1 MIVTIVLL
9 ADVEDGEH
17 ELHHVGVPAAVH
29 TLLIQY
35 STVQYSTTSMNCTLL
50 ISYFTLLYLWVSSTR
65 PARPRTIEIEH
76 INITEKL
83 F

>member
-29 TLLIQY
+29 PLLIQY
-35 STVQYSTTSMNCTLL
+35 STVQYSA
-50 ISYFTLLYLWVSSTR
+50 IQYSTVQYSTVQYSTA
-65 PARPRTIEIEH
+65 PAVPT
-76 INITEKL
+76 
-83 F
+83 